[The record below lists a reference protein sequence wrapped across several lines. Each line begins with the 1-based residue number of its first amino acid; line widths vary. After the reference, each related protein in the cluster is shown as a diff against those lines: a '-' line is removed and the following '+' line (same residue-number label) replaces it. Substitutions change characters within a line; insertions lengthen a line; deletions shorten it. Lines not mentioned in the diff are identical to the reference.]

1 MEIVFATGN
10 KDKVNQIKL
19 MLDNLILKIPEDFG
33 LNDFEVVEDGDS
45 LKENSYK
52 KAKALNDIL
61 DKPTIADDTGL
72 FVRSINNRPGV
83 KSHRYA
89 GEDASYKDNRDKLLN
104 ELSDKDDR
112 YAYFET
118 CICYIDEEKNTY
130 YFEGKLEGSITLA
143 EIGEFEFGYDQ
154 IFMPKGLNKTLG
166 QMTKYEINEISHRAK
181 AFNKF
186 KEYIRENYDE
196 NISYK

>member
-19 MLDNLILKIPEDFG
+19 MIDDIVLKTPEDYG
-33 LNDFEVVEDGDS
+33 LDDFEVVEDGDS
-45 LKENSYK
+45 LKKNSYK

-72 FVRSINNRPGV
+72 FVRSIDNRPGV

-104 ELSDKDDR
+104 ELSDKNDR

-118 CICYIDEEKNTY
+118 CICYIDEEKNTH
-130 YFEGKLEGSITLA
+130 YFEGRLKGAITLE
-143 EIGEFEFGYDQ
+143 EIGEYEFGYDQ
-154 IFMPKGLNKTLG
+154 IFIPEELNKTLG
-166 QMTKYEINEISHRAK
+166 EMTKEEINEISHRAK

-186 KEYIRENYDE
+186 KEYISEN
-196 NISYK
+196 

>member
-19 MLDNLILKIPEDFG
+19 MIDDIVLKTPEDYG
-33 LNDFEVVEDGDS
+33 LDDFEVVEDGDS
-45 LKENSYK
+45 LKKNSYK

-72 FVRSINNRPGV
+72 FVRSIDNRPGV

-104 ELSDKDDR
+104 ELSDKNDR

-118 CICYIDEEKNTY
+118 CICYIDEEK
-130 YFEGKLEGSITLA
+130 
-143 EIGEFEFGYDQ
+143 
-154 IFMPKGLNKTLG
+154 
-166 QMTKYEINEISHRAK
+166 KYSL
-181 AFNKF
+181 F
-186 KEYIRENYDE
+186 
-196 NISYK
+196 